1 MRYSNTAITE
11 LSKKY
16 RAILKKCAILNAV
29 ALLALST
36 PAMAAQYGID
46 VTESGVYTE
55 SVFTGD
61 DVGIYSGSG
70 ATGTFTAEDITVTD
84 SLRGVLAKGV
94 DSKIVIGSASDYTN
108 SLTISNNNTESG
120 DYDRGIRAENG
131 GTVEVYTDNLTITGT
146 DTSYALHAR
155 GGDDSLTTKIVV
167 NAKNVDITSKDSPA
181 VNANNTEIR
190 PEETY
195 ATTQVD
201 IVADNINISSD
212 TTAVSAMSQGIVN
225 ITGNTVL
232 NAENAILGRGDA
244 QININTTDLTKTL
257 VMNGNIDF
265 SYHHGTSQSSIDADI
280 NVALNGASSS
290 WTGNTVMSWDT
301 KPVDTDKLIVS
312 NATVELND
320 GATWTATKITAT
332 DTMEQI
338 SLNNLIVKKG
348 TINVADGASA
358 LVDNLTATDLTLNGM
373 VEADTAT
380 FEAGSKLTTALDD
393 TVKIKANKV
402 TIGDGSTLNLIIDGA
417 VEEKSYNFIDSAD
430 ITGAFTIADNG
441 LYSFTQDETGTI
453 TASQKNADEIA
464 ADTGASAQET
474 SALLAIVNADG
485 SSTEQ
490 GNALAS
496 ALSTAMQSGDAAV
509 AVQAAKEAAPT
520 TAQVVTGL
528 TKETANTIAQVSTTR
543 LDSIKGTSGGDTVT
557 EAGLWV
563 QGLYNHTK
571 QSTTSS
577 SDGFKANSRGLA
589 VGADAELSET
599 TTLGLGYGYMETD
612 ADSTG
617 RDITVD
623 SHNVFVYGEYQ
634 PSDWYVNAVLNYGFA
649 KYKEDKAP
657 LGVALKSKY
666 DVKSYGASIM
676 TGYDFDNGI
685 TPEAGLRYLIVDAE
699 SYNDGAQDINS
710 KKNDIL
716 TAVAG
721 VKYTANV
728 KADKAILKPT
738 VRLAA
743 TYDIVSDSD
752 EASVQV
758 LGGGNYTINGQ
769 RLHRFGVEA
778 GAGVTATVN
787 NWDFT
792 LEYNGAF
799 REDYRSQ
806 GGIVRARYN
815 F

>member
-16 RAILKKCAILNAV
+16 RTILKKCAILNAV

-36 PAMAAQYGID
+36 PAMAEVVNPIENNKNATVTTLSPTDGIVEITTSD
-46 VTESGVYTE
+46 RDGIFVSETGAGADITANRVSITTTAEGNYSTIWATNHTDETTPPDNAAYINITADEINLSGVRK
-55 SVFTGD
+55 
-61 DVGIYSGSG
+61 
-70 ATGTFTAEDITVTD
+70 AVT
-84 SLRGVLAKGV
+84 
-94 DSKIVIGSASDYTN
+94 
-108 SLTISNNNTESG
+108 
-120 DYDRGIRAENG
+120 
-131 GTVEVYTDNLTITGT
+131 
-146 DTSYALHAR
+146 
-155 GGDDSLTTKIVV
+155 
-167 NAKNVDITSKDSPA
+167 
-181 VNANNTEIR
+181 
-190 PEETY
+190 
-195 ATTQVD
+195 
-201 IVADNINISSD
+201 
-212 TTAVSAMSQGIVN
+212 AMSNGIIN
-225 ITGNTVL
+225 LTGNTTIS
-232 NAENAILGRGDA
+232 AEDAILTRGHSI
-244 QININTTDLTKTL
+244 ININTTDTSKTL
-257 VMNGNIDF
+257 KMDGNINFNYNDD
-265 SYHHGTSQSSIDADI
+265 TSKSSIDAHVKI
-280 NVALNGASSS
+280 NLNGSDSY
-290 WTGNTVMSWDT
+290 WTGNTTKSWDDV
-301 KPVDTDKLIVS
+301 KPEDPNKLIVS
-312 NATVELND
+312 NATVSLNE
-320 GATWTATKITAT
+320 GATWNATKITAT
-332 DTMEQI
+332 DTMEQTA
-338 SLNNLIVKKG
+338 LNKLIVKKG
-348 TINVADGASA
+348 TINVADGATA
-358 LVDNLTATDLTLNGM
+358 LVDELTATDLTLNGM

-380 FEAGSKLTTALDD
+380 FEAVSKLTTALDD

-474 SALLAIVNADG
+474 SALLAMINADG
-485 SSTEQ
+485 NSTEQ
-490 GNALAS
+490 GNELAS

-520 TAQVVTGL
+520 TAQVVSGL
-528 TKETANTIAQVSTTR
+528 AKEAANTIAQVSTAR

-557 EAGLWV
+557 GAGLWV

-617 RDITVD
+617 RDIEVD
-623 SHNVFVYGEYQ
+623 SHNLFVYGEYQ

>member
-16 RAILKKCAILNAV
+16 RTILKKCAILNAV

-36 PAMAAQYGID
+36 PAMAEVFKPIENNKNATVTTLSPTDGIVEITTSD
-46 VTESGVYTE
+46 RDGIFVSETGAGADITANRVSITTTAEGNYSTIWATNHTDETTPPDNAAYINITADEINLSGVRK
-55 SVFTGD
+55 
-61 DVGIYSGSG
+61 
-70 ATGTFTAEDITVTD
+70 AVT
-84 SLRGVLAKGV
+84 
-94 DSKIVIGSASDYTN
+94 
-108 SLTISNNNTESG
+108 
-120 DYDRGIRAENG
+120 
-131 GTVEVYTDNLTITGT
+131 
-146 DTSYALHAR
+146 
-155 GGDDSLTTKIVV
+155 
-167 NAKNVDITSKDSPA
+167 
-181 VNANNTEIR
+181 
-190 PEETY
+190 
-195 ATTQVD
+195 
-201 IVADNINISSD
+201 
-212 TTAVSAMSQGIVN
+212 AMSNGIIN
-225 ITGNTVL
+225 LTGNTTIS
-232 NAENAILGRGDA
+232 AEDAILTRGYA
-244 QININTTDLTKTL
+244 KININTTDTSKTL
-257 VMNGNIDF
+257 KMDGNINFNYNDD
-265 SYHHGTSQSSIDADI
+265 TSKSPIDSHVKI
-280 NVALNGASSS
+280 NLNGASSS
-290 WTGNTVMSWDT
+290 WTGNTVKSWDSEPT
-301 KPVDTDKLIVS
+301 DADKLIVS
-312 NATVELND
+312 DATVTLND
-320 GATWTATKITAT
+320 GATWNATKITAT
-332 DTMEQI
+332 DTMKQTA
-338 SLNNLIVKKG
+338 LNYLIVKKG
-348 TINVADGASA
+348 TINVTDGATA
-358 LVDNLTATDLTLNGM
+358 LVGDLTVTDLTLNGM
-373 VEADTAT
+373 VEANTAT

-393 TVKIKANKV
+393 TVKIKAKKV

-474 SALLAIVNADG
+474 SALLAMINADG
-485 SSTEQ
+485 NSTEQ
-490 GNALAS
+490 GNELAS

-557 EAGLWV
+557 GAGLWV

-612 ADSTG
+612 ADTTG

>member
-16 RAILKKCAILNAV
+16 RTILKKCAILNAV

-36 PAMAAQYGID
+36 PAMAEVFEPISITDKTIQTLNPNDGI
-46 VTESGVYTE
+46 VE
-55 SVFTGD
+55 
-61 DVGIYSGSG
+61 IN
-70 ATGTFTAEDITVTD
+70 TD
-84 SLRGVLAKGV
+84 STDGIFVKYH
-94 DSKIVIGSASDYTN
+94 DSGITINADTVSISTTNDGNVSA
-108 SLTISNNNTESG
+108 IWAQSN
-120 DYDRGIRAENG
+120 
-131 GTVEVYTDNLTITGT
+131 GT
-146 DTSYALHAR
+146 DTTPADNAAYIDITANEINLSGKEKAVTAMSNGVINLSGNTTITADSAILAR
-155 GGDDSLTTKIVV
+155 GYSVV
-167 NAKNVDITSKDSPA
+167 
-181 VNANNTEIR
+181 
-190 PEETY
+190 
-195 ATTQVD
+195 
-201 IVADNINISSD
+201 
-212 TTAVSAMSQGIVN
+212 
-225 ITGNTVL
+225 
-232 NAENAILGRGDA
+232 
-244 QININTTDLTKTL
+244 NINTEDTSKTL
-257 VMNGNIDF
+257 KMNGNIDF
-265 SYHHGTSQSSIDADI
+265 NYHHETSQTAIDANI
-280 NVALNGASSS
+280 NVSLNGADSH
-290 WTGNTVMSWDT
+290 WTGNTVKSWDS
-301 KPVDTDKLIVS
+301 KPADADKLIVS
-312 NATVELND
+312 NATVTLND
-320 GATWTATKITAT
+320 GSTWNATKITAT
-332 DTMEQI
+332 DVMEQTA
-338 SLNNLIVKKG
+338 LNNLIVKKG
-348 TINVADGASA
+348 TVNVADGASA

-373 VEADTAT
+373 IEAKNAT

-464 ADTGASAQET
+464 SDTGASAQET

-496 ALSTAMQSGDAAV
+496 ALSMAMQSGDAAV

-528 TKETANTIAQVSTTR
+528 AKEAANTIAQVSTAR

-557 EAGLWV
+557 GAGLWV

-577 SDGFKANSRGLA
+577 SDGFTANSRGLA

-612 ADSTG
+612 ADTTG

-666 DVKSYGASIM
+666 DVKSYGASVM

-685 TPEAGLRYLIVDAE
+685 TPEAGLRYLVVDAE

-806 GGIVRARYN
+806 GGIVKARYN

>member
-16 RAILKKCAILNAV
+16 RTILKKCAILNAV

-36 PAMAAQYGID
+36 PAMAEVVNPIENDKNATVTTLSPTDGIVEITTSD
-46 VTESGVYTE
+46 RDGIFVSETGAGADITANRVSITTTAEGNYSTIWATNHTDETTPPDNAAYINITADEINLSGVRK
-55 SVFTGD
+55 
-61 DVGIYSGSG
+61 
-70 ATGTFTAEDITVTD
+70 AVT
-84 SLRGVLAKGV
+84 
-94 DSKIVIGSASDYTN
+94 
-108 SLTISNNNTESG
+108 
-120 DYDRGIRAENG
+120 
-131 GTVEVYTDNLTITGT
+131 
-146 DTSYALHAR
+146 
-155 GGDDSLTTKIVV
+155 
-167 NAKNVDITSKDSPA
+167 
-181 VNANNTEIR
+181 
-190 PEETY
+190 
-195 ATTQVD
+195 
-201 IVADNINISSD
+201 
-212 TTAVSAMSQGIVN
+212 AMSNGIIN
-225 ITGNTVL
+225 LTGNTTIS
-232 NAENAILGRGDA
+232 AEDAILTRGYSI
-244 QININTTDLTKTL
+244 ININTTDTSKTL
-257 VMNGNIDF
+257 KMDGNINFNYND
-265 SYHHGTSQSSIDADI
+265 QSKTPIDAHIKI
-280 NVALNGASSS
+280 NLNGSESY
-290 WTGNTVMSWDT
+290 WTGNTVKSWDDVEP
-301 KPVDTDKLIVS
+301 KDPNKLIVS
-312 NATVELND
+312 DATVTLND
-320 GATWTATKITAT
+320 GATWNATKITAA
-332 DTMEQI
+332 DTMKQTA
-338 SLNNLIVKKG
+338 LNYLIVKKG
-348 TINVADGASA
+348 TINVADGATAS
-358 LVDNLTATDLTLNGM
+358 VDDLTVTDLTLNGM
-373 VEADTAT
+373 VEANTAT

-520 TAQVVTGL
+520 TAQVVSGL
-528 TKETANTIAQVSTTR
+528 AKEAANTIAQVSTAR

-557 EAGLWV
+557 GAGLWV

-617 RDITVD
+617 RDIEVD
-623 SHNVFVYGEYQ
+623 SHNLFVYGEYQ

-752 EASVQV
+752 EATVQV

>member
-16 RAILKKCAILNAV
+16 RTILKKCAILNAV

-36 PAMAAQYGID
+36 PAMAEVFEPIENNKNATVTTLSPTDGIVEITTSD
-46 VTESGVYTE
+46 RDGIFVSETGAGADITANRVSITTTAEGNYSTIWATNHTDETTPPDNAAYINITADEINLSGVRK
-55 SVFTGD
+55 
-61 DVGIYSGSG
+61 
-70 ATGTFTAEDITVTD
+70 AVT
-84 SLRGVLAKGV
+84 
-94 DSKIVIGSASDYTN
+94 
-108 SLTISNNNTESG
+108 
-120 DYDRGIRAENG
+120 
-131 GTVEVYTDNLTITGT
+131 
-146 DTSYALHAR
+146 
-155 GGDDSLTTKIVV
+155 
-167 NAKNVDITSKDSPA
+167 
-181 VNANNTEIR
+181 
-190 PEETY
+190 
-195 ATTQVD
+195 
-201 IVADNINISSD
+201 
-212 TTAVSAMSQGIVN
+212 AMSNGIIN
-225 ITGNTVL
+225 LTGNTTIS
-232 NAENAILGRGDA
+232 AEDAILTRGHSI
-244 QININTTDLTKTL
+244 ININTTDTSKTL
-257 VMNGNIDF
+257 KMDGNINFNYNDD
-265 SYHHGTSQSSIDADI
+265 TSKSSIDAHVKI
-280 NVALNGASSS
+280 NLNGSDSY
-290 WTGNTVMSWDT
+290 WTGNTTKSWDDV
-301 KPVDTDKLIVS
+301 KPEDPNKLIVS
-312 NATVELND
+312 NATVSLNE
-320 GATWTATKITAT
+320 GATWNATKITAT
-332 DTMEQI
+332 DTMEQTA
-338 SLNNLIVKKG
+338 LNKLIVKKG
-348 TINVADGASA
+348 TINVADGATA
-358 LVDNLTATDLTLNGM
+358 LVDELTATDLTLNGM

-474 SALLAIVNADG
+474 SALLAMVNADG

-520 TAQVVTGL
+520 TAQVVSGL
-528 TKETANTIAQVSTTR
+528 AKEAANTIAQVSTAR

-557 EAGLWV
+557 GAGLWV